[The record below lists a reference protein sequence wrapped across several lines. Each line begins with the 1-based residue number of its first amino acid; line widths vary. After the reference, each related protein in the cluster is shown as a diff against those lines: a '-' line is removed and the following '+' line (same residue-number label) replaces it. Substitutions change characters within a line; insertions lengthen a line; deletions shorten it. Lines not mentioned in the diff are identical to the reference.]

1 MKNILASPGPKRFQ
15 MYLFEFIDTEDFQWV
30 YATHQSIRGKKVS
43 YPEYNLSALINI
55 VYVEKKDVV
64 LATIIDITEQESQAR
79 KYYEKKLNT
88 VELAHEV
95 IRKQMTVAQ
104 EIAGLLGETAAET
117 KITLLDLCD
126 SLLEEGEKEQGT
138 GSGKRRRGTAS
149 AEPGSE
155 AEGRR

>member
-1 MKNILASPGPKRFQ
+1 
-15 MYLFEFIDTEDFQWV
+15 
-30 YATHQSIRGKKVS
+30 
-43 YPEYNLSALINI
+43 
-55 VYVEKKDVV
+55 
-64 LATIIDITEQESQAR
+64 
-79 KYYEKKLNT
+79 

>member
-1 MKNILASPGPKRFQ
+1 M
-15 MYLFEFIDTEDFQWV
+15 D
-30 YATHQSIRGKKVS
+30 

-64 LATIIDITEQESQAR
+64 LATIIDITEQEYQAK

-126 SLLEEGEKEQGT
+126 SLLEDGEEDQA
-138 GSGKRRRGTAS
+138 SGRKKKRRGAASVSGT
-149 AEPGSE
+149 
-155 AEGRR
+155 EGRG

>member
-1 MKNILASPGPKRFQ
+1 MGLCDASEYQ
-15 MYLFEFIDTEDFQWV
+15 
-30 YATHQSIRGKKVS
+30 GKKVS

-126 SLLEEGEKEQGT
+126 SLLEEGEKSRGREVEREGA
-138 GSGKRRRGTAS
+138 GLLLRNRVPKLKAGDRRWKLKSIWHIRA
-149 AEPGSE
+149 
-155 AEGRR
+155 